1 MELQQYANLV
11 TSDTEKQK
19 LLLAQCAIEDDNEYI
34 RNFAMSLQ
42 PAPTQGELE
51 AQQMVEQANNE
62 IKQRDQQILELQ
74 KQLNELQQQQQ
85 VQAYSLQRE
94 MLLEQQKFEHEKE
107 MEILKARIDKN
118 DPQEIM
124 KADAEITKAQ
134 LDVEKAAVELKK
146 EEIGGL
152 V

>member
-1 MELQQYANLV
+1 MGATQFL
-11 TSDTEKQK
+11 KK
-19 LLLAQCAIEDDNEYI
+19 LTMKLSSLGTTWLNSTLL
-34 RNFAMSLQ
+34 F
-42 PAPTQGELE
+42 
-51 AQQMVEQANNE
+51 
-62 IKQRDQQILELQ
+62 QQILELQ